1 MEVDVLTDIEIKQ
14 PRSEVAEYVTNPDNA
29 TAWYQNIKRVE
40 WKSPKPLKVGAKVA
54 FEAQFMGRKMA
65 YTYEIKEYVPGEWLV
80 MSTAA
85 GPFPME
91 TSYKFSDTPSGATKM
106 QLRNTGRPSGFGSI
120 VAPTMAGAIK
130 RANRKDLARLKS
142 ILEDRP

>member
-1 MEVDVLTDIEIKQ
+1 
-14 PRSEVAEYVTNPDNA
+14 
-29 TAWYQNIKRVE
+29 
-40 WKSPKPLKVGAKVA
+40 
-54 FEAQFMGRKMA
+54 
-65 YTYEIKEYVPGEWLV
+65 

-106 QLRNTGRPSGFGSI
+106 ELGNRSRPSGFGNV
-120 VAPTMAGAIK
+120 VAPAMAGAIK

-142 ILEDRP
+142 ILETEDS